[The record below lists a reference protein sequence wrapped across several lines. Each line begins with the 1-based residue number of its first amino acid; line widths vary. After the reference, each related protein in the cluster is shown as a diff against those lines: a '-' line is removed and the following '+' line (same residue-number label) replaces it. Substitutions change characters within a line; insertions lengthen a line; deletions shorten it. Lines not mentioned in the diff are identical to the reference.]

1 MSYFSNAARDLKR
14 ALSEFLETH
23 MFRGLSVPERK
34 FVADACYGLLK
45 SGSPLLSEQA
55 RALCEGTKLLY
66 AEKRLS
72 RNYLGFDLSPL
83 ASNVALFSIRELMDF
98 PYQLDIDESD
108 VIKPYGFAFEELGFV
123 HDGSKEGRPREKGY
137 HVTGVV
143 GYCRNGTVAPIS
155 LTLYSTSQEG
165 YESLSRETEKA
176 ISKAFEHMPDKG
188 LCTCTFDRGY
198 DSSEYPNWLDMFGA
212 FWVIRCRS
220 ERKWDVDGKA
230 QTAVE
235 WACSRKGF
243 YSFKFVDKEG
253 RKVNVKAT
261 SAKAS
266 HKDVLRGDPVWL
278 VAEYFPGES
287 LPRVYMTN
295 MDCSKKEGVKRALRA
310 YRRRWPIEEFF
321 RFVKQEFGL
330 ERFEIRSLKAI
341 NNFFLIVQ
349 ACCCFIGKVI
359 AEKGRLYE
367 TCMSFWEGFGDD
379 LDGRTDSERYGKSE
393 LRLYRV
399 KRGIQLILGHTGGTP
414 GNPEKGQK
422 PQAESTVFILNNLWL
437 FQTAKMAKW
446 VKSIIKLRFKISLMW
461 L

>member
-14 ALSEFLETH
+14 ALSDFLENS
-23 MFRGLSVPERK
+23 MFEGLSVPKRK
-34 FVADACYGLLK
+34 FVADAVYGLLK
-45 SGSPLLSEQA
+45 SGSPLVSEQA
-55 RALCEGTKLLY
+55 RALCEGSRLKVTENRLL
-66 AEKRLS
+66 L
-72 RNYLGFDLSPL
+72 NYSSLDLSEL
-83 ASNVALFSIRELMDF
+83 STRIAGFSVRELMDF

-123 HDGSKEGRPREKGY
+123 RDGSKEGRPREKGY

-176 ISKAFEHMPDKG
+176 ISKAFEHMPEKSH
-188 LCTCTFDRGY
+188 CTCTFDRGY
-198 DSSEYPNWLDMFGA
+198 DSSEYPNWLDAFGA

-230 QTAVE
+230 LTAVG
-235 WACSRKGF
+235 WAASKKGF

-253 RKVNVKAT
+253 AKVNVKAT

-278 VAEYFPGES
+278 VAEYFPNES

-310 YRRRWPIEEFF
+310 YRRRWPIEEYF
-321 RFVKQEFGL
+321 RFAKQEFGL
-330 ERFEIRSLKAI
+330 EGFEIRSLKAI

-367 TCMSFWEGFGDD
+367 ACMSFWEGFGDD
-379 LDGRTDSERYGKSE
+379 PEGASDPQRYGESE

-399 KRGIQLILGHTGGTP
+399 KRGIQAILAHTGGR
-414 GNPEKGQK
+414 PEIRKRVRSRK
-422 PQAESTVFILNNLWL
+422 PNQLYL
-437 FQTAKMAKW
+437 F
-446 VKSIIKLRFKISLMW
+446 
-461 L
+461 

>member
-1 MSYFSNAARDLKR
+1 MSNYSNAARDVKR
-14 ALSEFLETH
+14 ALSEFLESY
-23 MFRGLSVPERK
+23 MFEGLSVPQRK
-34 FVADACYGLLK
+34 FVADAIYGLLK
-45 SGSPLLSEQA
+45 SGSPLVSEQA
-55 RALCEGTKLLY
+55 RALCEASRLAVTENRLCLNY
-66 AEKRLS
+66 SSLDLTRLS
-72 RNYLGFDLSPL
+72 SNIAGFS
-83 ASNVALFSIRELMDF
+83 VRELMDF
-98 PYQLDIDESD
+98 PYQLDVDESD
-108 VIKPYGFAFEELGFV
+108 VIKPYGFAFEHLGFV

-176 ISKAFEHMPDKG
+176 ISKAFAHMPEKSH
-188 LCTCTFDRGY
+188 CTCTFDRGY
-198 DSSEYPNWLDMFGA
+198 DSSEYPNWLGTFGA
-212 FWVIRCRS
+212 FWAIRCRS
-220 ERKWDVDGKA
+220 ERKWDVGGKA
-230 QTAVE
+230 LTAVE

-266 HKDVLRGDPVWL
+266 HKDILRGNPVWL
-278 VAEYFPGES
+278 VAEYFPNES

-295 MDCSKKEGVKRALRA
+295 MDCSRKEGVKRALRA
-310 YRRRWPIEEFF
+310 YRRRWPVEEFF
-321 RFVKQEFGL
+321 RFVKREFGL
-330 ERFEIRSLKAI
+330 EGFEIRSLKAI

-379 LDGRTDSERYGKSE
+379 PEGASDSQRYGESE

-399 KRGIQLILGHTGGTP
+399 KRGIQAILAHTGGR
-414 GNPEKGQK
+414 PEIRKRVRK
-422 PQAESTVFILNNLWL
+422 PKPNQLYL
-437 FQTAKMAKW
+437 F
-446 VKSIIKLRFKISLMW
+446 
-461 L
+461 

>member
-1 MSYFSNAARDLKR
+1 MSNYSNAARDVKR
-14 ALSEFLETH
+14 ALSEFLENS
-23 MFRGLSVPERK
+23 MFEGLSVPKRK
-34 FVADACYGLLK
+34 FVADAVYGLLK
-45 SGSPLLSEQA
+45 SGSPLVSEQA
-55 RALCEGTKLLY
+55 RALCEKSKLKVS
-66 AEKRLS
+66 ENRLLL
-72 RNYLGFDLSPL
+72 NYSSLELSKLSSNIAGFS
-83 ASNVALFSIRELMDF
+83 VRELMDL
-98 PYQLDIDESD
+98 PYQLSIDESD
-108 VIKPYGFAFEELGFV
+108 VIKPYGFAFEHLGLI

-165 YESLSRETEKA
+165 YESLSHETERA
-176 ISKAFEHMPDKG
+176 ISKAFEHMPGKG

-220 ERKWDVDGKA
+220 ERKWDVGGKA
-230 QTAVE
+230 MTAIE

-266 HKDVLRGDPVWL
+266 HKDVMRGKAVWL
-278 VAEYFPGES
+278 VAEYFPNES
-287 LPRVYMTN
+287 LPRVYMTSV
-295 MDCSKKEGVKRALRA
+295 DCSGKEGVKKALRA
-310 YRRRWPIEEFF
+310 YRRRWPVEEFF

-349 ACCCFIGKVI
+349 ACCCFIGKII

-379 LDGRTDSERYGKSE
+379 RNGATDAQRYGKSE

-399 KRGIQLILGHTGGTP
+399 KRGIQAILAHTSGR
-414 GNPEKGQK
+414 PEIKKRIRK
-422 PQAESTVFILNNLWL
+422 PKPNQLYL
-437 FQTAKMAKW
+437 F
-446 VKSIIKLRFKISLMW
+446 
-461 L
+461 

>member
-14 ALSEFLETH
+14 ALSEFLESH
-23 MFRGLSVPERK
+23 MFEGLSIPRRK

-45 SGSPLLSEQA
+45 SGSPLVSEQA
-55 RALCEGTKLLY
+55 RALCEPAKLITT
-66 AEKRLS
+66 EKRLCL
-72 RNYLGFDLSPL
+72 NYATLDLSPL
-83 ASNVALFSIRELMDF
+83 ASSIARFSIAELMDF
-98 PYQLDIDESD
+98 PYQIDVDESD
-108 VIKPYGFAFEELGFV
+108 VIKPYGREFECLGLI

-176 ISKAFEHMPDKG
+176 ISKAFAHMPEKSH
-188 LCTCTFDRGY
+188 CTCTFDRGY
-198 DSSEYPNWLDMFGA
+198 DSSEYPNWLGMFGA

-220 ERKWDVDGKA
+220 ERKWNVDGKA
-230 QTAVE
+230 LTAVE
-235 WACSRKGF
+235 WACSRKGL

-253 RKVNVKAT
+253 AKVNAKAT
-261 SAKAS
+261 SAKAA
-266 HKDVLRGDPVWL
+266 HPDVLRGGPVWL
-278 VAEYFPGES
+278 VAEYFPRES
-287 LPRVYMTN
+287 VPRVYMTN
-295 MDCSKKEGVKRALRA
+295 VDCSNKEGVKRALRA

-330 ERFEIRSLKAI
+330 ERFEVRSLKAI

-349 ACCCFIGKVI
+349 VCCCFIGKVI

-379 LDGRTDSERYGKSE
+379 PEGVADYEKYGKSE

-399 KRGIQLILGHTGGTP
+399 KRGIQSILAHTSGR
-414 GNPEKGQK
+414 PEINRRDRK
-422 PQAESTVFILNNLWL
+422 PKPNQLHL
-437 FQTAKMAKW
+437 F
-446 VKSIIKLRFKISLMW
+446 
-461 L
+461 

>member
-1 MSYFSNAARDLKR
+1 MSNYSNAARDVKR
-14 ALSEFLETH
+14 ALSDFLEKH
-23 MFRGLSVPERK
+23 MFGGLSVPQRK
-34 FVADACYGLLK
+34 FVADAVYGLLK
-45 SGSPLLSEQA
+45 SGSPLVSEQA
-55 RALCEGTKLLY
+55 RALCEPAKLITT
-66 AEKRLS
+66 EKRLCL
-72 RNYLGFDLSPL
+72 NYSSLDLTAL
-83 ASNVALFSIRELMDF
+83 ASNVAGFSVRHAMDF

-108 VIKPYGFAFEELGFV
+108 VIKPYGFAFEHLGLI
-123 HDGSKEGRPREKGY
+123 HDGSREGRPREKGY

-155 LTLYSTSQEG
+155 LSLYSTSQEG

-176 ISKAFEHMPDKG
+176 ISKAFAHMPEKSH
-188 LCTCTFDRGY
+188 CTCTFDRGY

-212 FWVIRCRS
+212 FWVIRCKS

-230 QTAVE
+230 LAAVE

-253 RKVNVKAT
+253 AKVNVKAT

-266 HKDVLRGDPVWL
+266 HKDILRGNPVWL
-278 VAEYFPGES
+278 VAEYFPNES

-295 MDCSKKEGVKRALRA
+295 VDCLNKEGVKRALKA

-330 ERFEIRSLKAI
+330 ERFEVRSLKAI

-349 ACCCFIGKVI
+349 VCCCFIGNVI

-367 TCMSFWEGFGDD
+367 TCMSFWDGFGDD

-393 LRLYRV
+393 LRLYRA
-399 KRGIQLILGHTGGTP
+399 KRGIQLILGHTGGR
-414 GNPEKGQK
+414 PEIRKRVRSRK
-422 PQAESTVFILNNLWL
+422 PNQLYL
-437 FQTAKMAKW
+437 F
-446 VKSIIKLRFKISLMW
+446 
-461 L
+461 